1 VSGGFD
7 RRGRD
12 SAGGSTSASDAAKGL
27 APGKV
32 TLVEALQRT
41 THDFAAARVQRSAAG
56 QEAAAPEVAAEA
68 VTGSGGAPPHR
79 VKISI
84 DQLFGR
90 DAGTAP
96 VQRSADRP
104 DAVQGPAVPEVA
116 AKGVAGSGSELPHRP
131 TIQPLF
137 GRHDVS
143 GIRAHVGGEAA
154 TASRAIGAEAY
165 ATGNDVAFAGAPSLH
180 TTAHEAA
187 HVVQQRGGV
196 QLKGGVGEA
205 GDPHE
210 RDADQV
216 ADAVVSGRSAE
227 PLLDRYASAS
237 KSVSDTAVQ
246 MQQDHQHPPA
256 APAAASGPQV
266 DDPVPGDNK
275 PGFID
280 NDDGANIRNR
290 PAELAGSKALI
301 DTPLPPAT
309 RVFVSGRH
317 PQTAG
322 WWYVTATLSGATV
335 RGYVQGL
342 RVTTD
347 LPELT
352 AKLYQVK
359 SGDTAE
365 GLAVKEFSS
374 AVRDGHDLRFYEN
387 VLLFVNRQHSRAGV
401 RGTYQEPGLIGGN
414 ANNVQLE
421 AGRRIWLVSPAY
433 ARALEGVVPDGSL
446 TNGSAAKVK
455 RFAGHVEDLLKSVDD
470 FPKHIPEVAGEYGQ
484 AIHDH
489 AAAIIGITAG
499 FLMAEAA
506 SMALAATPGG
516 QLPAIMIQLGLSAFG
531 AHGMA
536 VATVEALKHAAR
548 WLELA
553 WNAHGREDGIAAA
566 SREFVKM
573 LVSIAM
579 ATLAVMGV
587 KANVGKAVGIAT
599 DSMPALM
606 PAWAVA
612 SGDAPSEAGT
622 ATAVAAGGPRPYAP
636 VATAMAMSAKD
647 SDARSADELADSGR
661 KDSKTKSR
669 GQPEDQL
676 SGVGRTSPSSLSPA
690 ELARVEAYQ
699 ATRNE
704 FLKKWRGFD
713 ARELPPETQ
722 ALVRGKAD
730 RSIANSMTPDDLAA
744 VIKERRGDIISKA
757 DGHPFD
763 HLTEFKQARRSV
775 TNTMDKIRDRMQT
788 LGDNAAAEHQALEQ
802 KLGDLSRLLDEYEA
816 AAGGTP

>member
-1 VSGGFD
+1 MGGGLEKKPGSGLVHDTF
-7 RRGRD
+7 
-12 SAGGSTSASDAAKGL
+12 GGSESSAPMGPGKQTLTEQLLRQEGVANGSASSGPYTDAPMRPYVDTPMRPYVDTPMSPNAY
-27 APGKV
+27 
-32 TLVEALQRT
+32 
-41 THDFAAARVQRSAAG
+41 
-56 QEAAAPEVAAEA
+56 VAASS
-68 VTGSGGAPPHR
+68 SG
-79 VKISI
+79 
-84 DQLFGR
+84 
-90 DAGTAP
+90 TP
-96 VQRSADRP
+96 VQRSVSAR
-104 DAVQGPAVPEVA
+104 
-116 AKGVAGSGSELPHRP
+116 AGSGAGGGDVQQAAAQGVASAGGPLPYRDI
-131 TIQPLF
+131 IQQMF
-137 GRHDVS
+137 GQHDVS
-143 GIRAHVGGEAA
+143 GVQAHVGGEAA

-165 ATGNDVAFAGAPSLH
+165 ATGHNVAFAGAPSLH
-180 TTAHEAA
+180 TAAHEAA

-210 RDADQV
+210 RHADQV

-227 PLLDRYASAS
+227 SLLDRYASAR
-237 KSVSDTAVQ
+237 KSCSDSAVQ
-246 MQQDHQHPPA
+246 MQQDKQHLPA
-256 APAAASGPQV
+256 APVAASGPQV
-266 DDPVPGDNK
+266 DEPVPGDNK

-290 PAELAGSKALI
+290 PAELAGSKTLTAM
-301 DTPLPPAT
+301 PLPPTT

-322 WWYVTATLSGATV
+322 WWYVTATLPDATV
-335 RGYVQGL
+335 CGYVQGL

-365 GLAVKEFSS
+365 VLAVKQFSS

-387 VLLFVNRQHSRAGV
+387 VLLFVNRQHNRAGV
-401 RGTYQEPGLIGGN
+401 RGAYQEPGLVGGG

-446 TNGSAAKVK
+446 TNGSVAKVK

-470 FPKHIPEVAGEYGQ
+470 FPKHVPEVAGEYGQ

-499 FLMAEAA
+499 FLMTEAA

-536 VATVEALKHAAR
+536 VATVEALTHAGR

-553 WNAHGREDGIAAA
+553 WNAHGREDHIAAA
-566 SREFVKM
+566 SKEFVKM

-579 ATLAVMGV
+579 AALAVMGV
-587 KANVGKAVGIAT
+587 KGNMGKAAGIAT

-612 SGDAPSEAGT
+612 SGGASSEAGT
-622 ATAVAAGGPRPYAP
+622 AAAVAAGGPRPYSP
-636 VATAMAMSAKD
+636 VATAMAMSAKG
-647 SDARSADELADSGR
+647 SDADAPSVDELAGSGER
-661 KDSKTKSR
+661 KYKTKSR
-669 GQPEDQL
+669 GQPEEQL
-676 SGVGRTSPSSLSPA
+676 SDVGRTSPSTLSPA
-690 ELARVEAYQ
+690 ELAQVEAYQ

-704 FLKKWRGFD
+704 FLKKWRSFD
-713 ARELPPETQ
+713 TSELPPETQ

-744 VIKERRGDIISKA
+744 VIKERRGDVISKA
-757 DGHPFD
+757 DGNPFD

-775 TNTMDKIRDRMQT
+775 TSTMDKIRDRMRT
-788 LGDNAAAEHQALEQ
+788 LGDDAAAERQALEE
-802 KLGDLSRLLDEYEA
+802 KLGELSRLLDEYEA
-816 AAGGTP
+816 SAGGAP